1 MTTDTDRALLRR
13 AALCIL
19 EAAGESPG
27 REGLVET
34 PQRFAKAWEHWS
46 SGYAMTAHDVLK
58 AFEDGAEGCD
68 EMVVQ
73 RDIPI
78 YSHCEHHLA
87 PFFGTVDIAY
97 IPNGRVIGL
106 SKFKRLV
113 DVYALRLQ
121 VQERLT
127 TRIAEAL
134 MDVVR
139 AKGVGVIVRAR
150 HLCMESRGVRTA
162 GTHTVTSKL
171 LGVLY
176 DDPRARSEF
185 LAFTK

>member
-1 MTTDTDRALLRR
+1 MHDRHRELLR
-13 AALCIL
+13 
-19 EAAGESPG
+19 EACNTLLDAIGESPG
-27 REGLVET
+27 REGLIDT
-34 PQRFAKAWEHWS
+34 PARFAKAWEHWS
-46 SGYAMTAHDVLK
+46 SGYASNPYEVLK

-73 RDIPI
+73 RDIPF

-134 MDVVR
+134 MEVVG

-176 DDPRARSEF
+176 EDTRARSEF
-185 LAFTK
+185 LALTK

>member
-1 MTTDTDRALLRR
+1 MHDLHRELLR
-13 AALCIL
+13 
-19 EAAGESPG
+19 EAAGTIIEAVGESPE
-27 REGLVET
+27 REGLLDT
-34 PQRFAKAWEHWS
+34 PSRFAKAWEHWS
-46 SGYAMTAHDVLK
+46 AGYGMSAREVLK
-58 AFEDGAEGCD
+58 AFEDGADGCD

-73 RDIPI
+73 RDIPF

-121 VQERLT
+121 VQERMT
-127 TRIAEAL
+127 TQIAEAL
-134 MDVVR
+134 MEVVG

-171 LGVLY
+171 LGVMHESPL
-176 DDPRARSEF
+176 ARSEF
-185 LAFTK
+185 LALTK